1 MVSPWYRRKKY
12 TRSPTDTIWYHGIC
26 GGNHY
31 MKDEKVRQL
40 NTVKAYDIKIG
51 TTAYTMNCNQSN
63 ILLKRKEN
71 DVKM

>member
-1 MVSPWYRRKKY
+1 
-12 TRSPTDTIWYHGIC
+12 
-26 GGNHY
+26 